1 MSSNNTIDQTDLTF
15 FTNEEGHTLLSR
27 FKSTLKDTQ
36 LFDVLVGYF
45 RASGFHQLYDA
56 LEPVEKIR
64 ILVGLSVDR
73 DSYDMMQY
81 HQQNGTIDFESHQR
95 TKKRYQQNLK
105 DEIENSSENDNR
117 LEIGIRKFIEFLKT
131 DCAKKE
137 VDQANNGNGKKLE
150 IRAFPSKNIHAKV
163 YIGKFK
169 PEDRDYGFVITGSS
183 NFSESGFIAN
193 REFNVELRNKRDV
206 LFAEDQFNALWNDS
220 VDISEDFVDTIQ
232 NKTWLNDQILPY
244 ELYLK
249 LIYEYLEE
257 DINLADEFEPFLPEG
272 FMKLEYQNRAAIQA
286 RKILETYN
294 GVFLADVVG
303 LGKTFITAL
312 LLQQLKGRTLV
323 ICPPVLKDY
332 WKDSL
337 FDFGIRSFEV
347 ESLGKLDH
355 IIKKGLERYDYIVV
369 DEAHRFR
376 NENTQSY
383 ANLLDICRGK
393 KIILVTATPL
403 NNTVDDILAQL
414 KLFQAPKSSTI
425 PGIQNLEKYFSNFR
439 TRLAKIQKTDP
450 EYKKLIKEISE
461 DIRNSILRYVMVR
474 RTRTDVITYFKND
487 MDLQGLTFP
496 ELDNP
501 QKIVYEYKG
510 ELEVIFNR
518 TIKKLQG
525 FTYARYTPLLYY
537 IGNKALSEF
546 ERQQQRNVG
555 GFMKGILVKRLE
567 SSFHAFRQSIDR
579 FITSYEKF
587 IRMYQNGTVYI
598 SKKVDVYDLIENDN
612 IEKLEAFVENEK
624 AQKYDSKDFKN
635 EFLEKLEF
643 DLAVLRDIKKI
654 WLNVDR
660 DPKLEQFIHELKNK
674 EALTKN
680 KLVIFTESKETGDY
694 LYEALQ
700 DEFYGKVMF
709 YSSIGGRHTDKT
721 LTSNHTISRDIIT
734 ANFDPNYKE
743 QKDDLKI
750 LIATD
755 VLAEGINLHRSN
767 VLINYDLPWNPTR
780 VLQRAGRVNRLG
792 SKFPKVHIFN
802 FFPTTQ
808 SDEHLGLETNIT
820 NKIQMFHDILGED
833 ARYLSDGEEFGSQEL
848 FNTLNSKKAYTGED
862 GEGDS
867 ELKYLELMRKIRDD
881 NPELFDKIKHLP
893 KKARSGFKKEKIEE
907 DQLVTFFR
915 IGKLKK
921 FYINQNGQSSE
932 INFFDAVKE
941 LECKPETKRANIPSE
956 YYHLLQTNKNRFE
969 LDSTV
974 GEEPAKGSGGRSNAK
989 YIETRLKDKSF
1000 RSFKGFTDSNDEFL
1014 SGVRE
1019 MLTMGTIA
1027 KKTAQLIKKE
1037 MEKTTDPLQILRILE
1052 KHIRIVATEAA
1063 QNAGKFQRREVIL
1076 SGYLI
1081 SDEL

>member
-1 MSSNNTIDQTDLTF
+1 MSIDNKIDQTDLTF

-105 DEIENSSENDNR
+105 EEIENSDENDNR
-117 LEIGIRKFIEFLKT
+117 LEIGIRKFIEFLKA
-131 DCAKKE
+131 DCQDPAMDK
-137 VDQANNGNGKKLE
+137 AYNGNGKKLE
-150 IRAFPSKNIHAKV
+150 IRAYPSKNIHAKV

-183 NFSESGFIAN
+183 NFSESGFVAN
-193 REFNVELRNKRDV
+193 REFNVELRSKRDV
-206 LFAEDQFNALWNDS
+206 LFAEEQFNALWKES

-232 NKTWLNDQILPY
+232 NKTWLNDQIKPY

-257 DINLADEFEPFLPEG
+257 DINLADEFEPFLPDG
-272 FMKLEYQNRAAIQA
+272 FMKLKYQNQAAIQA
-286 RKILETYN
+286 KKILETYN

-312 LLQQLKGRTLV
+312 LLQQLQGRTLV

-347 ESLGKLDH
+347 ESLGKLEH

-383 ANLLDICRGK
+383 ANLLDICLGK
-393 KIILVTATPL
+393 KVILVTATPL
-403 NNTVDDILAQL
+403 NNTVDDIFAQL
-414 KLFQAPKSSTI
+414 KLFQAPKNSTI
-425 PGIQNLEKYFSNFR
+425 PGIPNLEKYFSNFR
-439 TRLAKIQKTDP
+439 TRLAKLEKTDP
-450 EYKKLIKEISE
+450 EYKKLIKVISD

-474 RTRTDVITYFKND
+474 RTRTDVMTYFKQD
-487 MDLQGLTFP
+487 MKMQGLTFP
-496 ELDNP
+496 NLDNP
-501 QKIVYEYKG
+501 QKIVYKYEG
-510 ELEVIFNR
+510 ELETIFNN
-518 TIKKLQG
+518 TIKKLQE

-546 ERQQQRNVG
+546 EMQQQRNVG

-567 SSFHAFRQSIDR
+567 SSFHAFHQSVDR

-587 IRMYQNGTVYI
+587 IAMYKNGKVYI
-598 SKKVDVYDLIENDN
+598 SKKVDVYDLIESDN
-612 IEKLEAFVENEK
+612 IERLEEFVEEEK
-624 AQKYDSKDFKN
+624 AHKYDSQDFKK
-635 EFLEKLEF
+635 EFIDKLEF
-643 DLAVLRDIKKI
+643 DLAILKEVKKL
-654 WLNVDR
+654 WQTVNS
-660 DPKLEQFIHELKNK
+660 DPKLETFIKELKSK
-674 EALTKN
+674 AALKNN

-694 LYEALQ
+694 IYEALQ
-700 DEFYGKVMF
+700 DEFKGKVMF
-709 YSSIGGRHTDKT
+709 YSSTGGRHTDKK
-721 LTSNHTISRDIIT
+721 LTSNHTVSRDIIT
-734 ANFDPNYKE
+734 ANFDPKYKE
-743 QKDDLKI
+743 KRDDLKI

-792 SKFPKVHIFN
+792 SNFPNVHIFN
-802 FFPTTQ
+802 FFPTSH
-808 SDEHLGLETNIT
+808 SDEHLGLEVNIT

-833 ARYLSDGEEFGSQEL
+833 AKYLSDGEEFGSQEL
-848 FNTLNSKKAYTGED
+848 FNTLNSKTAYTGED

-881 NPELFDKIKHLP
+881 NPDLFEKIKNLP
-893 KKARSGFKKEKIEE
+893 KKARSGFKKENLE
-907 DQLVTFFR
+907 DDALVTFFR

-921 FYINQNGQSSE
+921 FYINQSGKSNE
-932 INFFDAVKE
+932 ITFFDAVKE
-941 LECKPETKRANIPSE
+941 LECKPETQRANIPND
-956 YYHLLQTNKNRFE
+956 YFHLLQTNKTRFE
-969 LDSTV
+969 LDTTV
-974 GEEPAKGSGGRSNAK
+974 GDEQTKGSGGRSNAK

-1000 RSFKGFTDSNDEFL
+1000 KNFKGFTDSNDEFL
-1014 SGVRE
+1014 NGVRE
-1019 MLTMGTIA
+1019 MLAQGTIA
-1027 KKTAQLIKKE
+1027 KKTAQLIKTE
-1037 MEKTTDPLQILRILE
+1037 LEKTTDPLQILHILE
-1052 KHIRIVATEAA
+1052 NHIRYVAIEGA
-1063 QNAGKFQRREVIL
+1063 QNAKKFQKREVIL
-1076 SGYLI
+1076 SGYMI
-1081 SDEL
+1081 KR

>member
-1 MSSNNTIDQTDLTF
+1 MSIDNKIDQTDLTF

-27 FKSTLKDTQ
+27 FKSTLKDSQ

-81 HQQNGTIDFESHQR
+81 HHQNGTIDFESHQR

-105 DEIENSSENDNR
+105 EEIENSDENDNR
-117 LEIGIRKFIEFLKT
+117 LEIGIRKFIEFLQT
-131 DCAKKE
+131 DCQDPAMDK
-137 VDQANNGNGKKLE
+137 AYNGNGKKLE
-150 IRAFPSKNIHAKV
+150 IRAYPSKNIHAKV

-183 NFSESGFIAN
+183 NFSESGFVAN
-193 REFNVELRNKRDV
+193 REFNVELRSKRDV
-206 LFAEDQFNALWNDS
+206 LFAEEQFNALWKES

-232 NKTWLNDQILPY
+232 NKTWLNDQIKPY

-257 DINLADEFEPFLPEG
+257 DINLADEFEPFLPDG
-272 FMKLEYQNRAAIQA
+272 FMKLKYQNQAAIQA
-286 RKILETYN
+286 KKILETYN

-312 LLQQLKGRTLV
+312 LLQQLQGRTLV

-347 ESLGKLDH
+347 ESLGKLEH

-393 KIILVTATPL
+393 KVILVTATPL
-403 NNTVDDILAQL
+403 NNTVDDIFAQL
-414 KLFQAPKSSTI
+414 KLFQAPKNSTI
-425 PGIQNLEKYFSNFR
+425 PGIPNLEKYFSNFR
-439 TRLAKIQKTDP
+439 TRLAKLEKTDP
-450 EYKKLIKEISE
+450 EYKKLIKEISD

-474 RTRTDVITYFKND
+474 RTRTDVMTYFKQD
-487 MDLQGLTFP
+487 MKMQGLTFP
-496 ELDNP
+496 NLDNP
-501 QKIVYEYKG
+501 QKIVYKYEG
-510 ELEVIFNR
+510 ELETIFNN
-518 TIKKLQG
+518 TIKKLQE

-546 ERQQQRNVG
+546 EMQQQRNVG

-567 SSFHAFRQSIDR
+567 SSFHAFRQSVDR

-587 IRMYQNGTVYI
+587 IAMYKNGTVYI
-598 SKKVDVYDLIENDN
+598 SKKVDVYDLIESDN
-612 IEKLEAFVENEK
+612 IERLEEFVDEEK
-624 AQKYDSKDFKN
+624 AHKYDSQDFKK
-635 EFLEKLEF
+635 EFIDKLEF
-643 DLAVLRDIKKI
+643 DLAILKEVKKL
-654 WLNVDR
+654 WQTVNS
-660 DPKLEQFIHELKNK
+660 DPKLETFIKELKSK
-674 EALTKN
+674 AALKSN

-694 LYEALQ
+694 IYEALQ
-700 DEFYGKVMF
+700 DEFKGKVMF
-709 YSSIGGRHTDKT
+709 YSSTGGRHTDNK
-721 LTSNHTISRDIIT
+721 LTSNHTVSRDIIT
-734 ANFDPNYKE
+734 SNFDPKHKE
-743 QKDDLKI
+743 KRDDLKI

-792 SKFPKVHIFN
+792 SNFPKIHIFN

-808 SDEHLGLETNIT
+808 SDEHLGLEVNIT

-833 ARYLSDGEEFGSQEL
+833 AKYLSDGEEFGSQEL
-848 FNTLNSKKAYTGED
+848 FNTLNSKTAYTGED

-881 NPELFDKIKHLP
+881 NPDLFEKIKNLP
-893 KKARSGFKKEKIEE
+893 KKARSGFKKENLE
-907 DQLVTFFR
+907 DDALVTFFR

-921 FYINQNGQSSE
+921 FYINQSGKSGE
-932 INFFDAVKE
+932 ITFFDAVKE
-941 LECKPETKRANIPSE
+941 LECKPETPRANIPND
-956 YYHLLQTNKNRFE
+956 YFHLLQTNKTRFE
-969 LDSTV
+969 LDTTV
-974 GEEPAKGSGGRSNAK
+974 GDEPTKGSGGRSNAK

-1000 RSFKGFTDSNDEFL
+1000 KNFKGFTDSNDEFL
-1014 SGVRE
+1014 NGVRE
-1019 MLTMGTIA
+1019 MLAQGTIA
-1027 KKTAQLIKKE
+1027 KKTAQLIKTE
-1037 MEKTTDPLQILRILE
+1037 LEKTTDPLQILHILE
-1052 KHIRIVATEAA
+1052 KHIRYVAIEGA
-1063 QNAGKFQRREVIL
+1063 QNAKKFQKREVIL

-1081 SDEL
+1081 K

>member
-1 MSSNNTIDQTDLTF
+1 MSLDNKIDQTDLTF

-73 DSYDMMQY
+73 DSYEMMQY
-81 HQQNGTIDFESHQR
+81 HEQSSTIDFESHQR

-105 DEIENSSENDNR
+105 EEIENSNENDNR
-117 LEIGIRKFIEFLKT
+117 LEIGVRKFIEFLKT
-131 DCAKKE
+131 DCQDPAMDK
-137 VDQANNGNGKKLE
+137 AYNGNGKKLE
-150 IRAFPSKNIHAKV
+150 IRAYPTKNIHAKV

-183 NFSESGFIAN
+183 NFSESGFVAN

-206 LFAEDQFNALWNDS
+206 LFAENQFNQLWKES

-232 NKTWLNDQILPY
+232 NKTWLNDQIKPY

-257 DINLADEFEPFLPEG
+257 DINLADEFEPFLPDG
-272 FMKLEYQNRAAIQA
+272 FMKLKYQNQAAIQA
-286 RKILETYN
+286 KKILETYN

-312 LLQQLKGRTLV
+312 LLQQLQGRTLV

-347 ESLGKLDH
+347 ESLGKLEH

-393 KIILVTATPL
+393 KVILVTATPL
-403 NNTVDDILAQL
+403 NNTVDDIFAQL
-414 KLFQAPKSSTI
+414 KLFQAPKNSTI
-425 PGIQNLEKYFSNFR
+425 PGIPNLEKYFSNFR
-439 TRLAKIQKTDP
+439 TRLAKLEKTDP
-450 EYKKLIKEISE
+450 EYKKLIKAISD

-474 RTRTDVITYFKND
+474 RTRKDVMTYFKQD
-487 MDLQGLTFP
+487 MQMQGLTFP
-496 ELDNP
+496 DLDNP
-501 QKIVYEYKG
+501 HKIVYEYEG
-510 ELEVIFNR
+510 ELEETFIE
-518 TIKKLQG
+518 TIKKLAE

-546 ERQQQRNVG
+546 EKQQQRNVG

-567 SSFHAFRQSIDR
+567 SSFHAFRQSVDR
-579 FITSYEKF
+579 FIISYEKF
-587 IRMYQNGTVYI
+587 IEMYHNGTVYI
-598 SKKVDVYDLIENDN
+598 SKKVDVYDLIESDN
-612 IEKLEAFVENEK
+612 IEKLEAFVEDEK
-624 AQKYDSKDFKN
+624 AHKYDSKDFRK
-635 EFLEKLEF
+635 EFITKLEF
-643 DLAVLRDIKKI
+643 DLEILKEIKKL
-654 WLNVDR
+654 WQKVDT
-660 DPKLEQFIHELKNK
+660 DPKLEQFIRDLKETK
-674 EALTKN
+674 ALKSN
-680 KLVIFTESKETGDY
+680 KLVVFTESKETGDY
-694 LYEALQ
+694 IYEALI
-700 DEFYGKVMF
+700 DEFPEQVMF
-709 YSSIGGRHTDKT
+709 YSSTGGRHTDKK
-721 LTSNHTISRDIIT
+721 LISNHTVSRDIIT
-734 ANFDPNYKE
+734 SNFDPKHKE
-743 QKDDLKI
+743 KKDDLKI

-802 FFPTTQ
+802 FFPTTH
-808 SDEHLGLETNIT
+808 SDEHLGLEVNIT

-833 ARYLSDGEEFGSQEL
+833 AKYLSDGEEFGSQEL
-848 FNTLNSKKAYTGED
+848 FNTLNSKTAYTGED

-881 NPELFDKIKHLP
+881 QPELFEKIKNLP
-893 KKARSGFKKEKIEE
+893 KKARSGFKKEKLEG
-907 DQLVTFFR
+907 DALVTFFR

-921 FYINQNGQSSE
+921 FYINQTGKSNE
-932 INFFDAVKE
+932 ITFFDAVKE
-941 LECKPETKRANIPSE
+941 LECKPDTKRENVPNE
-956 YYHLLQTNKNRFE
+956 YFHLLQTNKTRFD
-969 LDSTV
+969 LDTTV
-974 GEEPAKGSGGRSNAK
+974 GDEPTKGSGGRSNAK
-989 YIETRLKDKSF
+989 YIEARLKDKSF
-1000 RSFKGFTDSNDEFL
+1000 KSFKGFTDSNDEFL
-1014 SGVRE
+1014 NGVKE
-1019 MLTMGTIA
+1019 MLAQGTIA
-1027 KKTAQLIKKE
+1027 KKTAQLIKTE
-1037 MEKTTDPLQILRILE
+1037 LEKTTDPLQILHILE
-1052 KHIRIVATEAA
+1052 KHIRYVAIEGA
-1063 QNAGKFQRREVIL
+1063 QNAKKFQKREVIL

-1081 SDEL
+1081 K